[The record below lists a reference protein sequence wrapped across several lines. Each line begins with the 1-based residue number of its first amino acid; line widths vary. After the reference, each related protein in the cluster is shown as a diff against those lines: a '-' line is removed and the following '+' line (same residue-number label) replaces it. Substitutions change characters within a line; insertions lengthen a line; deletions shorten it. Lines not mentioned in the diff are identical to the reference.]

1 MAGRIP
7 GAGAPLPVV
16 VGSLER
22 SGWGELRGRRYGSAR
37 TLIQALATKADPR
50 SGVVTMTAS
59 QAAEWAGTSP
69 RTMLRAWAALEGL
82 GVLER
87 IVRGGRRGTVAVASV
102 WRVSKRALLT
112 FVPGARIAKAARAAR
127 ETLAA
132 ITRTRHLPN
141 VTPRRTFIPFGK
153 STHGRASGVRPV
165 TGEWASADRCDHG
178 AVVGRCALCRRG
190 IPT

>member
-1 MAGRIP
+1 
-7 GAGAPLPVV
+7 VS
-16 VGSLER
+16 SLER

-37 TLIQALATKADPR
+37 TLLQALATKADAR
-50 SGVVTMTAS
+50 SGVVTMTAA

-69 RTMLRAWAALEGL
+69 RTMLRAWGALEGL

-87 IVRGGRRGTVAVASV
+87 LVRGGRRGTTAVASV
-102 WRVSKRALLT
+102 WRVSKRALLA

-127 ETLAA
+127 ENLAA

-141 VTPRRTFIPFGK
+141 VPRRHAFIPFGK
-153 STHGRASGVRPV
+153 STHGRASGTRPV

-190 IPT
+190 TPS